1 MREVKLED
9 LKKELGA
16 LFEDAIEEVVE
27 DTIEKME
34 GVEGNEEVI
43 SDTTLSVEETKDNL
57 ASTVSDGGVFTAESD
72 EQTENAMLEEIML
85 NKVEDIFSADKIEKG
100 ESQTIE
106 KEVWLA
112 LWQFI
117 IELEGE

>member
-27 DTIEKME
+27 DTVEKME

-57 ASTVSDGGVFTAESD
+57 ASTVSDGGVFTAETD
-72 EQTENAMLEEIML
+72 EQTENRSKSWYEQRRNLR
-85 NKVEDIFSADKIEKG
+85 
-100 ESQTIE
+100 
-106 KEVWLA
+106 
-112 LWQFI
+112 
-117 IELEGE
+117 